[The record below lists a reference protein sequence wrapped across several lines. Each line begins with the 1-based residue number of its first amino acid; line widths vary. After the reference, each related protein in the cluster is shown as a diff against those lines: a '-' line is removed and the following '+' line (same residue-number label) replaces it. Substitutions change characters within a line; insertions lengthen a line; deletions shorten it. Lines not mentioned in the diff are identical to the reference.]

1 MRASVMQETFKKFIH
16 ELKPNTHVILLAHR
30 DPDFDTL
37 SACAAIGIIAQQRG
51 CSVELI
57 IPNTEPVTLDYFPFA
72 IQSATHTRTPDLL
85 VICDTANID
94 RVYFPTEFVGIP
106 VALFDHHQGGNLKPT
121 YRMVDNTAPSCC
133 DLIAD
138 IIYTH
143 DKDLLTPEIAQ
154 LLLDG
159 LVADTL
165 SFRTSGVQPTT
176 FIRASKLLEAGAR
189 PLISHTRLTQK
200 QTPED
205 FIFKTQLMSRV
216 AIDAAASCAYVM
228 VTEQEL
234 AAAGRTKGA
243 LEGMGNEMLSG
254 MFINTTI
261 VAYTMNSGETKV
273 SLRSNT
279 SNMYELARAR
289 GGGGHLVAAGFSTE
303 KKPTEIIH
311 ELLAELAAEQRA
323 QK

>member
-1 MRASVMQETFKKFIH
+1 MQEAFKKFIH
-16 ELKPNTHVILLAHR
+16 ALKPSTHVIFLAHR

-37 SACAAIGIIAQQRG
+37 SACAALGLIAKKNG
-51 CSVELI
+51 CSVELV
-57 IPNTEPVTLDYFPFA
+57 IPNTEEVCLDYFPFL
-72 IQSATHTRTPDLL
+72 IQSATYSKKPDLL
-85 VICDTANID
+85 VICDTSNLD
-94 RVYFPTEFVGIP
+94 RVYFPAEFQGVDL
-106 VALFDHHQGGNLKPT
+106 ALFDHHQGGNIPATFKH
-121 YRMVDNTAPSCC
+121 VDNTAPSCC

-138 IIYTH
+138 ILYTY
-143 DKDLLTPEIAQ
+143 DKTLLTPEISQ

-176 FIRASKLLEAGAR
+176 FNRAAKLLEHGAK
-189 PLISHTRLTQK
+189 PLTTHHRLTQK

-216 AIDAAASCAYVM
+216 QIDNDASCAYVFI
-228 VTEQEL
+228 TEQEL

-254 MFINTTI
+254 MFINTTAL
-261 VAYTMNSGETKV
+261 VYTANNGQTKV

-279 SNMYELARAR
+279 SNMYEIARQN
-289 GGGGHLVAAGFSTE
+289 GGGGHIAAAGFTTD
-303 KKPTEIIH
+303 KKPQEIMS
-311 ELLAELAAEQRA
+311 ELLAQLTKEQQEK